1 MTSDDGRASALPRSG
16 ATVAEEIVR
25 HIERDIVTGVYA
37 PGDRLPAERSL
48 ATELA
53 VSRTALREALSRL
66 EASGLI
72 VRRHGSGT
80 RVTREVPLSAS
91 LAARLERASD
101 DFEHSAEFRELVEP
115 QLARLATGRITA
127 HERAELH
134 AVLDASAADVD
145 ADESLRLDVAFHTT
159 IARAS
164 RNPLLAS
171 LGELAATW
179 TVEARVY
186 SHLGG
191 DGRRISHAGH
201 VRILAALDARDP
213 DAVAQAMGQHL
224 REIRA
229 VIDRVRGSDTTAH

>member
-1 MTSDDGRASALPRSG
+1 MASDDGSASGLPRSR

-25 HIERDIVTGVYA
+25 HIERQIVTGVYA
-37 PGDRLPAERSL
+37 PGDRLPAERAL
-48 ATELA
+48 AAELA
-53 VSRTALREALSRL
+53 VSRAALREALSRL
-66 EASGLI
+66 EASGLV

-101 DFEHSAEFRELVEP
+101 DFEHSAEFRELIEP
-115 QLARLATGRITA
+115 QLARLAARRITA
-127 HERAELH
+127 DELAELR
-134 AVLDASAADVD
+134 ALLEASAGDVD
-145 ADESLRLDVAFHTT
+145 PDESLRLDVSFHTAV
-159 IARAS
+159 ARAS

-201 VRILAALDARDP
+201 VRVLTALEAGDA
-213 DAVAQAMGQHL
+213 DAVAEAMGEHL

-229 VIDRVRGSDTTAH
+229 VIDQMRGSSAH